1 MGNKGALPELVLH
14 GRRGIARLTENAVL
28 LDRSGIRLT
37 IPLMAVETVRVSGA
51 KQRTAEIVLTSGSA
65 EADAAAYA
73 IRSSSAAAVTAF
85 ARAVNSAIPE
95 RDEAERRFDGVV
107 LVKTSA
113 SPPVVKE
120 RRWSPRERAVGGV
133 FAGIFVLG
141 LVLPGLRRDGEL
153 MRVWAAAFAAF
164 LAGCAVAHG
173 TWNALVVWW
182 TLRRRGITVVGTYVD
197 FEYGSTDDSPGT
209 RVYAFTDVTG
219 AAHEFRGDGRIVS
232 RDPDQIEITYDPA
245 RPERAIGRKGPWVK
259 TLHLLAW
266 LFLGV
271 PVTIAT
277 AAYLL
282 IYFSAALFGA

>member
-1 MGNKGALPELVLH
+1 
-14 GRRGIARLTENAVL
+14 LTENAVL
-28 LDRSGIRLT
+28 LDRSGVRLT

-85 ARAVNSAIPE
+85 AHAVNSAIPE
-95 RDEAERRFDGVV
+95 RDEAERCFDGAV

-133 FAGIFVLG
+133 LAGVFVLG
-141 LVLPGLRRDGEL
+141 LVLPGLRGHGEL

-164 LAGCAVAHG
+164 LAGCAVAYG

-182 TLRRRGITVVGTYVD
+182 ILRRRGITVVGTYVD

-282 IYFSAALFGA
+282 IYFAAALFGA

>member
-1 MGNKGALPELVLH
+1 M
-14 GRRGIARLTENAVL
+14 TENAVV
-28 LDRSGIRLT
+28 LDRSGIRSM
-37 IPLMAVETVRVSGA
+37 IPLRAVETVRVSGA
-51 KQRTAEIVLTSGSA
+51 RQRTAEIVLTSGSA
-65 EADAAAYA
+65 QADAAAVYA
-73 IRSSSAAAVTAF
+73 IRSSSAEAVAAF
-85 ARAVNSAIPE
+85 AHAVNSAIPE
-95 RDEAERRFDGVV
+95 RDEVERRFDGAV

-133 FAGIFVLG
+133 FAGVFVLG
-141 LVLPGLRRDGEL
+141 LVLPGLRGDGEL
-153 MRVWAAAFAAF
+153 MKVWAAAFAAF
-164 LAGCAVAHG
+164 LSGCAVAHG
-173 TWNALVVWW
+173 TWNAWVVWW
-182 TLRRRGITVVGTYVD
+182 ILRRRGITVVGTYVD
-197 FEYGSTDDSPGT
+197 FEYGSTDDTPGT

-232 RDPDQIEITYDPA
+232 RDPDRIEITYDPA